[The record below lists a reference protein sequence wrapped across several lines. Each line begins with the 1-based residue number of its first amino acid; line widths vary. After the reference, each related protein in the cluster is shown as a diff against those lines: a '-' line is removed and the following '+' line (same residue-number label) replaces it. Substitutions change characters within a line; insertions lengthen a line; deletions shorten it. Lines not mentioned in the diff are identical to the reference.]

1 MTAKKRILL
10 VDDHRTVLR
19 LLEAIL
25 KLKGYELLYAEN
37 GQQGMA
43 MARQEQPDLILLDV
57 MMPEIDGFKV
67 CQYLK
72 GQAQTAH
79 IPVVFLTARGAADD
93 RAAGR
98 RAGAQGFL
106 TKPFL
111 AREVLELI
119 ERLLARSEPAQYR
132 IAKPAHSAGP
142 SSHSTATSSTLAR
155 GGPCRHQA
163 VARSTTSRSPSNNAS
178 TLPSGRL
185 RTQPRKPSPCAISTV
200 DWR

>member
-1 MTAKKRILL
+1 MTAKAKILL
-10 VDDHRTVLR
+10 IDDHRTVLR

-72 GQAQTAH
+72 GQAETAD
-79 IPVVFLTARGAADD
+79 IPVVFLTARGAEGDLATGQ
-93 RAAGR
+93 RV
-98 RAGAQGFL
+98 GAQGFL

-111 AREVLELI
+111 AREVLDTI
-119 ERLLARSEPAQYR
+119 ERLLARSRE
-132 IAKPAHSAGP
+132 G
-142 SSHSTATSSTLAR
+142 
-155 GGPCRHQA
+155 
-163 VARSTTSRSPSNNAS
+163 
-178 TLPSGRL
+178 
-185 RTQPRKPSPCAISTV
+185 
-200 DWR
+200 

>member
-1 MTAKKRILL
+1 MARSKILL

-57 MMPEIDGFKV
+57 MMPGMDGYEV
-67 CQYLK
+67 CRRIK
-72 GQAQTAH
+72 ADARWRH

-93 RAAGR
+93 QETGR
-98 RAGAQGFL
+98 RVGAQGFL

-111 AREVLELI
+111 AREVLDLVEK
-119 ERLLARSEPAQYR
+119 LLAGQ
-132 IAKPAHSAGP
+132 
-142 SSHSTATSSTLAR
+142 
-155 GGPCRHQA
+155 
-163 VARSTTSRSPSNNAS
+163 
-178 TLPSGRL
+178 
-185 RTQPRKPSPCAISTV
+185 
-200 DWR
+200 

>member
-72 GQAQTAH
+72 G
-79 IPVVFLTARGAADD
+79 
-93 RAAGR
+93 
-98 RAGAQGFL
+98 
-106 TKPFL
+106 
-111 AREVLELI
+111 
-119 ERLLARSEPAQYR
+119 
-132 IAKPAHSAGP
+132 
-142 SSHSTATSSTLAR
+142 
-155 GGPCRHQA
+155 
-163 VARSTTSRSPSNNAS
+163 
-178 TLPSGRL
+178 
-185 RTQPRKPSPCAISTV
+185 
-200 DWR
+200 

>member
-1 MTAKKRILL
+1 MAKAKILL
-10 VDDHRTVLR
+10 IDDHRTVLR

-43 MARQEQPDLILLDV
+43 MARQEHPDLILLDV

-72 GQAQTAH
+72 GQTETAH

-93 RAAGR
+93 QAAGR

-111 AREVLELI
+111 AREVLDLI
-119 ERLLARSEPAQYR
+119 ERVLARSESAQ
-132 IAKPAHSAGP
+132 
-142 SSHSTATSSTLAR
+142 
-155 GGPCRHQA
+155 
-163 VARSTTSRSPSNNAS
+163 
-178 TLPSGRL
+178 
-185 RTQPRKPSPCAISTV
+185 
-200 DWR
+200 

>member
-1 MTAKKRILL
+1 MMSKAKILL
-10 VDDHRTVLR
+10 IDDHRTVLR

-25 KLKGYELLYAEN
+25 KLRGYDLLYAEN

-43 MARQEQPDLILLDV
+43 LARQEQPDLILLDV

-72 GQAQTAH
+72 GQAETAH

-93 RAAGR
+93 QAAGR

-111 AREVLELI
+111 AREVLDLI
-119 ERLLARSEPAQYR
+119 ERVLARSESAQ
-132 IAKPAHSAGP
+132 
-142 SSHSTATSSTLAR
+142 
-155 GGPCRHQA
+155 
-163 VARSTTSRSPSNNAS
+163 
-178 TLPSGRL
+178 
-185 RTQPRKPSPCAISTV
+185 
-200 DWR
+200 

>member
-1 MTAKKRILL
+1 MAKAKILL
-10 VDDHRTVLR
+10 IDDHRTVLR

-37 GQQGMA
+37 GQQGMV
-43 MARQEQPDLILLDV
+43 MARQEHPDLILLDV

-72 GQAQTAH
+72 GQAETAH

-93 RAAGR
+93 QAAGR

-111 AREVLELI
+111 AREVLDLI
-119 ERLLARSEPAQYR
+119 ERVLARSESAQ
-132 IAKPAHSAGP
+132 
-142 SSHSTATSSTLAR
+142 
-155 GGPCRHQA
+155 
-163 VARSTTSRSPSNNAS
+163 
-178 TLPSGRL
+178 
-185 RTQPRKPSPCAISTV
+185 
-200 DWR
+200 